1 MASQP
6 GLQTVAI
13 QILANISQS
22 QGNQKMKFGHLIER
36 NKREIFLQKII
47 EKMRQGNWFQTSFY
61 FSKKLSMR

>member
-36 NKREIFLQKII
+36 NKREIFLQKLCV
-47 EKMRQGNWFQTSFY
+47 K
-61 FSKKLSMR
+61 